1 MALVAPFGRTAAE
14 RHGAF
19 WFARIRAARCGTT
32 RKSCRRCPGSRQRWL
47 PSWACGAL
55 RRAAVSLGAASRAL
69 GRAGAVP
76 GWADENSSVL
86 TPPCACSGQE
96 AAGEAGGQLPLLL
109 PPGRGRGRGVGGA
122 GDPRGP
128 EAGAHG
134 RVSRSPSEPC
144 CWSAAE
150 WPRKSRAA
158 SLSVSAVVP
167 TVSTPDSCSADPFLF
182 LRSLRLFWIPR
193 PLVAQDWPGCQ
204 CPLGLVL
211 VLVSSPTL
219 CPFPAERGTVCELGV
234 YSQASAAVSATGRVR
249 PGLEVTPV
257 SAFYPGEI
265 FTVPCRD
272 LAIMSTSIIQ
282 WGSQAV
288 PPFSA
293 SCARAHVFW
302 VYARPEENFGV
313 VGSHLPL
320 WRSPT

>member
-1 MALVAPFGRTAAE
+1 MRYNEKELQALSRQPAEMAAE
-14 RHGAF
+14 LGMRGP
-19 WFARIRAARCGTT
+19 
-32 RKSCRRCPGSRQRWL
+32 KKGSGE
-47 PSWACGAL
+47 P
-55 RRAAVSLGAASRAL
+55 VGAASGAL

-158 SLSVSAVVP
+158 SLSVSALVP
-167 TVSTPDSCSADPFLF
+167 TVGTPDSAPRT
-182 LRSLRLFWIPR
+182 RSFSLGASVCPGSRVRWWPR
-193 PLVAQDWPGCQ
+193 TGPAVTQ
-204 CPLGLVL
+204 CPLDLVL

-219 CPFPAERGTVCELGV
+219 CPFPAERGAVCELGV
-234 YSQASAAVSATGRVR
+234 YSRNSLCRRQGAGRALSDTCLSFLLLR
-249 PGLEVTPV
+249 NL
-257 SAFYPGEI
+257 Y
-265 FTVPCRD
+265 
-272 LAIMSTSIIQ
+272 ST
-282 WGSQAV
+282 
-288 PPFSA
+288 
-293 SCARAHVFW
+293 
-302 VYARPEENFGV
+302 
-313 VGSHLPL
+313 L
-320 WRSPT
+320 